1 MKTLDEMSLAELRI
15 VAIRYD
21 VKSGGIKK
29 DTLKNRI
36 KRKQKQMGET
46 SDPNLQN
53 LPSGESVT
61 TADYETEDLH
71 ITVIDHDI
79 EPHKEVEIDDLGEG
93 VYRVQQKP
101 AYGGQEDIIVTI
113 TDTPKGIRKKQKLAE
128 YERLEAKKSG
138 IVEPKKKVLRQ
149 STQKHVVVKNN
160 MIYPRVDILPPKAK
174 PKTTRLTKR
183 GSVRAEWKRYEQWK
197 RDQRKILNE
206 YEENKIIPFLMP
218 KGFNYVPVSH
228 FRNLSQVDIV
238 AEKDDSIDSKL
249 KKQFKKDKKIIH
261 STRGNKVQTQI
272 FTSKQGDKEGKFA
285 GLYTQKDAN
294 PSKINPTP
302 TIKRLKKGG
311 EIYVDDDDTGH
322 FVAYYINT
330 YSFNKPTIKN
340 VWFKGRK
347 QTKPI
352 STSPFR
358 ANRFLAISI
367 MNTLGLRQNQA
378 LKDVFEDVLGKGTMK
393 YRREGDIVDLM
404 PSEQIIRITRG
415 VYDSMI
421 DTNLQV
427 ATLENKFTFKGE
439 IESFNEAKPILFFDS
454 FVEEKARRLDS
465 DLLLRGIVRKFSI
478 EPDSS
483 QALLET
489 LYSRGW
495 ISYPRVK
502 EGGEELEVSVELL
515 RPIDND
521 KEFNKK
527 FDAKLV
533 NEWKNK
539 GYFKGTTQESQILQ
553 LIKNA
558 EVSFN
563 KGESF
568 IQAGEWVLQ
577 SGDEE
582 WKTDGIWIAGD
593 KMKYSHEEFDI
604 TVADRGITPED
615 LTVFLINNNIGT
627 PATRTAQLNRLKNAG
642 IIQLVGERYL
652 VDSRGLYFVSATQL
666 LEEKDIP
673 LVLDQIELLKKAST
687 IEQMKDLINDF
698 ILIDR
703 DKFAEEIKIRGKS
716 LIEAESDL
724 AYLEGF

>member
-1 MKTLDEMSLAELRI
+1 MKTLDEMSVAELRV
-15 VAIRYD
+15 VATRYD

-29 DTLKNRI
+29 DTLRNRI
-36 KRKQKQMGET
+36 KRKQKQMGEKT
-46 SDPNLQN
+46 DPNFQN

-71 ITVIDHDI
+71 ITIIDHDV
-79 EPHKEVEIDDLGEG
+79 EPHKEVVVDDLGEG
-93 VYRVQQKP
+93 VYRIQQKP
-101 AYGGQEDIIVTI
+101 AYGGQEDILVTI
-113 TDTPKGIRKKQKLAE
+113 SDTPEGIAKKQEYAKLKGE
-128 YERLEAKKSG
+128 KVVK
-138 IVEPKKKVLRQ
+138 VEPKKKVVRQ
-149 STQKHVVVKNN
+149 TTQKHVVVKNN

-174 PKTTRLTKR
+174 PKTTRLTKK

-206 YEENKIIPFLMP
+206 YEENSLIPFLMP
-218 KGFNYVPVSH
+218 LGYNYVPVSH

-238 AEKDDSIDSKL
+238 IEKPDSLDSKL
-249 KKQFKKDKKIIH
+249 KDQFKKDKKIIH

-272 FTSKQGDKEGKFA
+272 FTAKQGDKEGKFA
-285 GLYTQKDAN
+285 GLYSQKDVD

-311 EIYVDDDDTGH
+311 EIFVDDDDTGH
-322 FVAYYINT
+322 FVAYYINM
-330 YSFNKPTIKN
+330 YSFNKSTVKN

-352 STSPFR
+352 SISSDR

-415 VYDSMI
+415 VYDSMVE
-421 DTNLQV
+421 TNLQV

-439 IESFNEAKPILFFDS
+439 VESFNETKPTLYFDS
-454 FVEEKARRLDS
+454 FVEEKTRRLDS
-465 DLLLRGIVRKFSI
+465 DLLLRGIVKKFNI

-483 QALLET
+483 QALLES
-489 LYSRGW
+489 LHDRGW

-502 EGGEELEVSVELL
+502 EGGEESEVPVELL

-527 FDAKLV
+527 FDVKLK
-533 NEWKNK
+533 NEWKSK
-539 GYFKGTTQESQILQ
+539 GYFKGTVQERQILQ

-563 KGESF
+563 KGENF

-577 SGDEE
+577 SGDQE

-604 TVADRGITPED
+604 TVADRGISPED
-615 LTVFLINNNIGT
+615 LTMFLIKNDIGT

-642 IIQLVGERYL
+642 IIQLVGDRYL

-673 LVLDQIELLKKAST
+673 LVLDQIKLLKEAST

-698 ILIDR
+698 VLIDR